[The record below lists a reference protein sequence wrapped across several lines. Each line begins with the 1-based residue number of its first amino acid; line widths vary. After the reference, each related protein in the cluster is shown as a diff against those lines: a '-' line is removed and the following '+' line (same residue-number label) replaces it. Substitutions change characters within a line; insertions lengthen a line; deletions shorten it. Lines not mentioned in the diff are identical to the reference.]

1 MATTFP
7 SMVEWIEQTGWE
19 QLHMAHRDEN
29 DLSGCYRTFD
39 HFVQDLY
46 ASAEQDWNEDMFH
59 HNKLISYE
67 MDLEQ
72 DMCMESAKF
81 VLAKIINNA
90 ICKGNVGSIVV
101 NEELG
106 PDYETSLLIVN
117 DFLYQLIPAVDR
129 MLKEFK

>member
-19 QLHMAHRDEN
+19 QLHMAHRDN
-29 DLSGCYRTFD
+29 AALSCCDSAFD
-39 HFVQDLY
+39 RFVQDLY
-46 ASAEQDWNEDMFH
+46 SAAKQDWNEDMH
-59 HNKLISYE
+59 QKKLLSYE

-72 DMCMESAKF
+72 DMCLESAKF
-81 VLAKIINNA
+81 VLVKIIDDA
-90 ICKGNVGSIVV
+90 ICKGDVVDIVV
-101 NEELG
+101 NEVLV
-106 PDYETSLLIVN
+106 PDHETSLHIVN